1 MVPLLTS
8 QEISR
13 LSPLLRGRVGGAL
26 VRVAM
31 RVLKVERAN
40 ALYERHA
47 HLRGPAFAGSVLRDL
62 GVCYHASGWT
72 AVEALVPSQPFI
84 TISNHP
90 YGGLDGLILADLF
103 GHHRADYRI
112 MANQLLAR
120 VEALAPT
127 LISVSPIGAE
137 RAASTADSVAG
148 VRRALQHLRR
158 GGALGLFPAGAV
170 SDLHVRHRAVYDR
183 AWPLPMVRLIAKA
196 CVPILPV
203 RFVDGNSWFYYALG
217 LIHWRVRLLRLPAEL
232 FNKRGR
238 PMRLVVGRVVTVAE
252 QQAYLATHDLESYGL
267 WLRSK
272 VYAE

>member
-1 MVPLLTS
+1 M
-8 QEISR
+8 R

-26 VRVAM
+26 VRVVM
-31 RVLKVERAN
+31 RVLMVERAN
-40 ALYERHA
+40 AYYDRHA

-62 GVCYHASGWT
+62 GVYYHAGGWSS
-72 AVEALVPSQPFI
+72 VEALDPSRPFI

-120 VEALAPT
+120 VGALAPT

-137 RAASTADSVAG
+137 RSVPAADSVAG
-148 VRRALQHLRR
+148 VRYALQHLRR

-170 SDLHVRHRAVYDR
+170 SDLHLRHRAVYDR
-183 AWPLPMVRLIAKA
+183 VWPLPMVRFIAKA
-196 CVPILPV
+196 RVPILPV
-203 RFVDGNSWFYYALG
+203 HFVDGNSWFYYALG
-217 LIHWRVRLLRLPAEL
+217 LIHWRVRLLRLPSEF

-238 PMRLVVGRVVTVAE
+238 PVRLVIGRVVTVAE
-252 QQAYLATHDLESYGL
+252 QQAYLATHDLASYGT

-272 VYAE
+272 VYGV